1 MIFNYNCELKEINM
15 SGSGIILYTKKYGKI
30 KYLGLEVEQ
39 YIAKKHQGKWDLPKG
54 TQELNEN
61 SLACAIRET
70 HEETGILVFPEDVSK
85 ESLVI
90 GRLQM
95 YFAETNQD
103 PIINPN
109 PASGIIEHIGYSWL
123 EEQDLYNGC
132 FIWLKPFVK
141 WISRKQL

>member
-1 MIFNYNCELKEINM
+1 M
-15 SGSGIILYTKKYGKI
+15 
-30 KYLGLEVEQ
+30 
-39 YIAKKHQGKWDLPKG
+39 PKG
-54 TQELNEN
+54 TQELNET

-70 HEETGILVFPEDVSK
+70 YEETGILIPPEDVSK

-90 GRLQM
+90 GRLEM

-103 PIINPN
+103 PLINPN
-109 PASGIIEHIGYSWL
+109 PASGIIEHIGYYWL
-123 EEQDLYNGC
+123 EEQDLYKGC